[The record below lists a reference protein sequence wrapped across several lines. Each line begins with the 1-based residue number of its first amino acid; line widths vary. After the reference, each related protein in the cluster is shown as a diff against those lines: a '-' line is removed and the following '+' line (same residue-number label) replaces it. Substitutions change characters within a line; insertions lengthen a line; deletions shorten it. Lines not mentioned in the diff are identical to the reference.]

1 MRNKLI
7 SIIFPSRVRLD
18 LVDKLLFSLQ
28 QKTNNHELIEVIA
41 ICDHDDK
48 PTLDFFHEIS
58 FKLKYDFKFISR
70 KQNEHLHLPIDYYS
84 LGLRLSSPS
93 SYFTWILGN
102 DCEMITENWD
112 LSLVELLKSPDV
124 LSNIENNLKYYYI
137 QISDNT
143 HLSKDGEISWDS
155 SCCFPILSRNYVDDF
170 GEIVP
175 IDLPTWGGDVVLWNI
190 VNKLEKF
197 EIKNLTKK
205 IEINHHTYHR
215 QTYMRDENCIRMERY
230 GYGLDI
236 PHITKIALQKK
247 IDFLEK

>member
-1 MRNKLI
+1 
-7 SIIFPSRVRLD
+7 
-18 LVDKLLFSLQ
+18 
-28 QKTNNHELIEVIA
+28 
-41 ICDHDDK
+41 
-48 PTLDFFHEIS
+48 
-58 FKLKYDFKFISR
+58 
-70 KQNEHLHLPIDYYS
+70 
-84 LGLRLSSPS
+84 
-93 SYFTWILGN
+93 
-102 DCEMITENWD
+102 MITENWD

-205 IEINHHTYHR
+205 IEINHHHQTPLFLFHKKCILMFLRR
-215 QTYMRDENCIRMERY
+215 Q
-230 GYGLDI
+230 
-236 PHITKIALQKK
+236 LQLVV
-247 IDFLEK
+247 IHNHFEIL